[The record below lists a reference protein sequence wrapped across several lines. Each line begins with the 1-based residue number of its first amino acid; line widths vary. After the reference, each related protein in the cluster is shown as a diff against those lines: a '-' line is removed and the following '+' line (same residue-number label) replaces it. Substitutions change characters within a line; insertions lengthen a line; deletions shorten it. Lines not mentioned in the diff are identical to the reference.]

1 LKVERQNIL
10 KPLQKVL
17 GLKHLS
23 LQDNFKYKEYWRKA
37 GLKKYYGQIFVD
49 LVKQQN
55 PKNFLEIGVFTGVT
69 ARNVCELLYL
79 INNKDFFY
87 LGIDLF
93 EDFHEAISDEV
104 VPEFLVKK
112 QNFSNPLKSLVYNFL
127 LKEKLNSLGSVSKF
141 LKKFQNNIELKKGN
155 SLNILPKTDLK
166 IFDMIFVDGGHSYET
181 VKFELD
187 IILKSIK
194 DNCLVVFDDYSLQEA
209 TGVKKAIDESVRENS
224 FNFKVVANRFACLSK
239 K

>member
-1 LKVERQNIL
+1 MKR
-10 KPLQKVL
+10 
-17 GLKHLS
+17 LS
-23 LQDNFKYKEYWRKA
+23 LQNNFKYKEYWRKA
-37 GLKKYYGQIFVD
+37 GLKKYFGQIFID

-69 ARNVCELLYL
+69 ARNVCELLSS
-79 INNKDFFY
+79 INNNDFFY

-93 EDFHEAISDEV
+93 EDFEDVISKEV

-127 LKEKLNSLGSVSKF
+127 FKEKLNSLDSVSKF
-141 LKKFQNNIELKKGN
+141 LKKFENNIELKKGN
-155 SLNILPKTDLK
+155 SLSILPKTDLK

-181 VKFELD
+181 VKFELE
-187 IILKSIK
+187 IILKNIK
-194 DNCLVVFDDYSLQEA
+194 NNCLVVCDDYSLQEA
-209 TGVKKAIDESVRENS
+209 TGVRKAIDESVRENS
-224 FNFKVVANRFACLSK
+224 CNFKVVANRFACLNK

>member
-17 GLKHLS
+17 GLKHLN

-49 LVKQQN
+49 LVKQHN

-93 EDFHEAISDEV
+93 EDFHEAISKEV

-187 IILKSIK
+187 IILKNIK
-194 DNCLVVFDDYSLQEA
+194 HNCLVVCDDYSLKEA
-209 TGVKKAIDESVRENS
+209 TGVKKAIDESLIENS
-224 FNFKVVANRFACLSK
+224 CNFKVVANRFACLSK

>member
-1 LKVERQNIL
+1 MKR
-10 KPLQKVL
+10 
-17 GLKHLS
+17 LS

-37 GLKKYYGQIFVD
+37 GLKKHYGQIFVD
-49 LVKQQN
+49 LVKQRN

-93 EDFHEAISDEV
+93 EDFHDAISNEV
-104 VPEFLVKK
+104 IPEFLVNK

-127 LKEKLNSLGSVSKF
+127 LKEKLNSLDSVSKF

-155 SLNILPKTDLK
+155 SLTILPKTDLK
-166 IFDMIFVDGGHSYET
+166 IFDMIFVDGGHSYQT

-187 IILKSIK
+187 IILNSIK
-194 DNCLVVFDDYSLQEA
+194 DNCLVVCDDYSLQEA
-209 TGVKKAIDESVRENS
+209 TGVKKAIDECVRENS
-224 FNFKVVANRFACLSK
+224 CNFKVVANRFACLSK

>member
-1 LKVERQNIL
+1 M
-10 KPLQKVL
+10 
-17 GLKHLS
+17 KHLN

-93 EDFHEAISDEV
+93 EDFHEAISNEV

-187 IILKSIK
+187 IILKNIK
-194 DNCLVVFDDYSLQEA
+194 HNCLVVCDDYSLQEA
-209 TGVKKAIDESVRENS
+209 TGVKKAIDESVIENS
-224 FNFKVVANRFACLSK
+224 CNFKVVANRFACLIK

>member
-1 LKVERQNIL
+1 LKR
-10 KPLQKVL
+10 
-17 GLKHLS
+17 LS
-23 LQDNFKYKEYWRKA
+23 LQNNFKYKEYWRKA
-37 GLKKYYGQIFVD
+37 GLKKYFGQIFID

-69 ARNVCELLYL
+69 ARNVCELLSS
-79 INNKDFFY
+79 INYNDFFY

-93 EDFHEAISDEV
+93 EDFQEAISNEV

-127 LKEKLNSLGSVSKF
+127 LKEKLNSLYSVSKF
-141 LKKFQNNIELKKGN
+141 LKKFENNIELKKGN

-181 VKFELD
+181 VKFELE
-187 IILKSIK
+187 IILKNIK
-194 DNCLVVFDDYSLQEA
+194 NNCLVVCDDYSLQEA
-209 TGVKKAIDESVRENS
+209 TGVRKAIDESVRENS
-224 FNFKVVANRFACLSK
+224 CNFKVVANRFACLNK

>member
-1 LKVERQNIL
+1 LKVEQQNTL
-10 KPLQKVL
+10 KLLQKVL

-23 LQDNFKYKEYWRKA
+23 LQNNFKYKEYWRKA
-37 GLKKYYGQIFVD
+37 GLKKYFGQIFID
-49 LVKQQN
+49 LVKQQS

-69 ARNVCELLYL
+69 ARNVCELLSS
-79 INNKDFFY
+79 INNNDFFY

-93 EDFHEAISDEV
+93 EDFEDVISKEV

-127 LKEKLNSLGSVSKF
+127 FKEKLNSLDSVSKF
-141 LKKFQNNIELKKGN
+141 LKKFENNIELKKGN
-155 SLNILPKTDLK
+155 SLSILPKTDLK

-181 VKFELD
+181 VKFELE
-187 IILKSIK
+187 IILKNIK
-194 DNCLVVFDDYSLQEA
+194 NNCLVVCDDYSLQEA
-209 TGVKKAIDESVRENS
+209 TGVRKAIDESVRENS
-224 FNFKVVANRFACLSK
+224 CNFKVVANRFACLNK

>member
-1 LKVERQNIL
+1 M
-10 KPLQKVL
+10 
-17 GLKHLS
+17 KHLS

-49 LVKQQN
+49 LVKQHN

-69 ARNVCELLYL
+69 ARNVCELLSL

-194 DNCLVVFDDYSLQEA
+194 DNCLVVCDDYSLQEA

>member
-187 IILKSIK
+187 IILKNIK
-194 DNCLVVFDDYSLQEA
+194 HNCLVVCDDYSLQEA
-209 TGVKKAIDESVRENS
+209 TGIKKAIDESVRENS

>member
-1 LKVERQNIL
+1 LKVEQLNTL
-10 KPLQKVL
+10 KLLQKVL

-23 LQDNFKYKEYWRKA
+23 LQNNFKYKEYWRKA
-37 GLKKYYGQIFVD
+37 GLKKYFGQIFID
-49 LVKQQN
+49 LVKQQS

-69 ARNVCELLYL
+69 ARNVCELLSS
-79 INNKDFFY
+79 INNNDFFY

-93 EDFHEAISDEV
+93 EDFEDVISKEV

-127 LKEKLNSLGSVSKF
+127 FKEKLNSLDSVSKF
-141 LKKFQNNIELKKGN
+141 LKKFENNIELKKGN
-155 SLNILPKTDLK
+155 SLSILPKTDLK

-181 VKFELD
+181 VKFELE
-187 IILKSIK
+187 IILKNIK
-194 DNCLVVFDDYSLQEA
+194 NNCLVVCDDYSLQEA
-209 TGVKKAIDESVRENS
+209 TGVRKAIDESVRENS
-224 FNFKVVANRFACLSK
+224 CNFKVVANRFACLNK

>member
-1 LKVERQNIL
+1 
-10 KPLQKVL
+10 
-17 GLKHLS
+17 LKHLS
-23 LQDNFKYKEYWRKA
+23 LQNNFKYKEYWRKA
-37 GLKKYYGQIFVD
+37 GLKKYYGQIFID
-49 LVKQQN
+49 LVKQQR

-69 ARNVCELLYL
+69 SRNVCELLSS
-79 INNKDFFY
+79 INNNDFFY

-93 EDFHEAISDEV
+93 EDFQEAISNEV

-127 LKEKLNSLGSVSKF
+127 LKEKLNSLYSVSKF
-141 LKKFQNNIELKKGN
+141 LKKFENNIELKKGN

-181 VKFELD
+181 VKFELE
-187 IILKSIK
+187 IILKNIK
-194 DNCLVVFDDYSLQEA
+194 NNCLVVCDDYSLQEA
-209 TGVKKAIDESVRENS
+209 TGVRKAIDESVRENS
-224 FNFKVVANRFACLSK
+224 CNFKVVANRFACLNK

>member
-1 LKVERQNIL
+1 MKR
-10 KPLQKVL
+10 
-17 GLKHLS
+17 LS

-37 GLKKYYGQIFVD
+37 GLKKYYGQIFLD
-49 LVKQQN
+49 LVKQQR

-69 ARNVCELLYL
+69 ARNVCELLSS
-79 INNKDFFY
+79 INNNDFFY

-93 EDFHEAISDEV
+93 EDFQEAISNEV

-127 LKEKLNSLGSVSKF
+127 LKEKLNSLDSVSKF
-141 LKKFQNNIELKKGN
+141 LKKFENNIELKKGN
-155 SLNILPKTDLK
+155 SLSILPKTDLK

-181 VKFELD
+181 VKFELE
-187 IILKSIK
+187 IILKNIK
-194 DNCLVVFDDYSLQEA
+194 NNCLVVCDDYSLQEA
-209 TGVKKAIDESVRENS
+209 TGVRKAIDESVRENS

>member
-1 LKVERQNIL
+1 M
-10 KPLQKVL
+10 
-17 GLKHLS
+17 KHLS
-23 LQDNFKYKEYWRKA
+23 SQNNFKYKEYWRKA
-37 GLKKYYGQIFVD
+37 GLKNYFGQIFID

-69 ARNVCELLYL
+69 ARNVCELLSS
-79 INNKDFFY
+79 INSNDFFY

-93 EDFHEAISDEV
+93 EDFEDAISKEV

-127 LKEKLNSLGSVSKF
+127 LKEKLNSLDSVSKF
-141 LKKFQNNIELKKGN
+141 LKKFENNIELKKGN
-155 SLNILPKTDLK
+155 SLSILPKTDLK

-181 VKFELD
+181 VKFELE
-187 IILKSIK
+187 IILKNIK
-194 DNCLVVFDDYSLQEA
+194 NNCLVVCDDYSLQEA
-209 TGVKKAIDESVRENS
+209 TGVRKAIDESVRENS
-224 FNFKVVANRFACLSK
+224 CNFKVVANRFACLNK

>member
-1 LKVERQNIL
+1 
-10 KPLQKVL
+10 
-17 GLKHLS
+17 
-23 LQDNFKYKEYWRKA
+23 
-37 GLKKYYGQIFVD
+37 
-49 LVKQQN
+49 
-55 PKNFLEIGVFTGVT
+55 
-69 ARNVCELLYL
+69 LLYL
-79 INNKDFFY
+79 TNNKDFFY

-93 EDFHEAISDEV
+93 EDFHKAISNEV
-104 VPEFLVKK
+104 VPDFLVKK

-194 DNCLVVFDDYSLQEA
+194 DNCLVVCDDYSHQEA
-209 TGVKKAIDESVRENS
+209 TAVKKAIDESVIKNS
-224 FNFKVVANRFACLSK
+224 CNFKVVANRFACLSK

>member
-1 LKVERQNIL
+1 LKVEPQNIL

-93 EDFHEAISDEV
+93 EDFHEAISNEV

-194 DNCLVVFDDYSLQEA
+194 DNCLVVCDDYSLQEA
-209 TGVKKAIDESVRENS
+209 TGVKKAIDESVIENS
-224 FNFKVVANRFACLSK
+224 CNFKVVANRFACLIK

>member
-1 LKVERQNIL
+1 M
-10 KPLQKVL
+10 
-17 GLKHLS
+17 KHLS
-23 LQDNFKYKEYWRKA
+23 LQNNFEYKEYWRKA
-37 GLKKYYGQIFVD
+37 GLKKYFGQIFID

-69 ARNVCELLYL
+69 ARNVCELLSS
-79 INNKDFFY
+79 INSNDFFY

-93 EDFHEAISDEV
+93 EDFEDAISKEV

-127 LKEKLNSLGSVSKF
+127 LKEKLNSLDSVSKF
-141 LKKFQNNIELKKGN
+141 LKKFENNIELKKGN
-155 SLNILPKTDLK
+155 SLSILPKTDLK

-181 VKFELD
+181 VKFELE
-187 IILKSIK
+187 IILKNIK
-194 DNCLVVFDDYSLQEA
+194 NNCLVVCDDYSLQEA
-209 TGVKKAIDESVRENS
+209 TGVRKAIDESVRENS
-224 FNFKVVANRFACLSK
+224 CNFKVVANRFACLNK

>member
-1 LKVERQNIL
+1 M
-10 KPLQKVL
+10 
-17 GLKHLS
+17 KHLN

-93 EDFHEAISDEV
+93 EDFHEAISNEV

-194 DNCLVVFDDYSLQEA
+194 DNCLVVCDDYSLQEA
-209 TGVKKAIDESVRENS
+209 TGVKKAIDESVIENS
-224 FNFKVVANRFACLSK
+224 CNFKVVANRFACLIK

>member
-1 LKVERQNIL
+1 M
-10 KPLQKVL
+10 
-17 GLKHLS
+17 KHLS

-93 EDFHEAISDEV
+93 EDFHEAISNEV
-104 VPEFLVKK
+104 VPKFLVKK

-127 LKEKLNSLGSVSKF
+127 LKEKLNSLDSVSKF
-141 LKKFQNNIELKKGN
+141 LKKFENNIELKKGN
-155 SLNILPKTDLK
+155 SLSILPKTDLK

-181 VKFELD
+181 VKFELE
-187 IILKSIK
+187 IILKNIK
-194 DNCLVVFDDYSLQEA
+194 NNCLVVCDDYSLQEA
-209 TGVKKAIDESVRENS
+209 TGVRKAIDESVRENS
-224 FNFKVVANRFACLSK
+224 CNFKVVANRFACLNK

>member
-1 LKVERQNIL
+1 
-10 KPLQKVL
+10 
-17 GLKHLS
+17 LKHLS
-23 LQDNFKYKEYWRKA
+23 LQNNFKYKEYWRKA
-37 GLKKYYGQIFVD
+37 GLKKYFGQIFID

-69 ARNVCELLYL
+69 ARNVCELLSS
-79 INNKDFFY
+79 INYNDFFY

-93 EDFHEAISDEV
+93 EDFQEAISNEV

-127 LKEKLNSLGSVSKF
+127 LKEKLNSLDSVSKF
-141 LKKFQNNIELKKGN
+141 LKKFENNIELKKGN
-155 SLNILPKTDLK
+155 SLSILPKTDLK

-194 DNCLVVFDDYSLQEA
+194 DNCLVVCDDYSLQEA